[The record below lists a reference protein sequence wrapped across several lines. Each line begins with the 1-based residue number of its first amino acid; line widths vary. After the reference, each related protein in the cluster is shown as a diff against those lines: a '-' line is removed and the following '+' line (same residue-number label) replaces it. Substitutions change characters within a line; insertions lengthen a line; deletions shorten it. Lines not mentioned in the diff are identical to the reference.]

1 MSIGFS
7 NILELIST
15 ESTSL
20 SFTYVFLDVISFLP
34 FLPSVITLD
43 ISSTESFEIF
53 FVTVVKGISTIVVS
67 IFSIFWF
74 SLLYEDIILLLV
86 FNVLFS
92 VMFLFLSFFEIVI
105 FRVLFSSKVFNSSSS
120 KSTILFFFKISSGEE
135 FLELINETVCLSMK
149 VTVVCFNNVL
159 FAYTKIEKLSINTNI
174 IAKTIDFFIILFI
187 FKFLPPNLKILY
199 MCFRKKS
206 KKVSKVFF

>member
-1 MSIGFS
+1 M
-7 NILELIST
+7 
-15 ESTSL
+15 
-20 SFTYVFLDVISFLP
+20 
-34 FLPSVITLD
+34 
-43 ISSTESFEIF
+43 
-53 FVTVVKGISTIVVS
+53 
-67 IFSIFWF
+67 
-74 SLLYEDIILLLV
+74 

-92 VMFLFLSFFEIVI
+92 VIFLFLSLSLSFFEIVI
-105 FRVLFSSKVFNSSSS
+105 FKVLFSSKVFNSSSS

-174 IAKTIDFFIILFI
+174 ITKTIDFFIILFI

-199 MCFRKKS
+199 MCFRKMS
-206 KKVSKVFF
+206 KNKQSLLFAMYFYLKNVII